1 MVIPRP
7 QTRRLLPVRPS
18 LWQAT
23 PPPVTQRV
31 RRRRPEWA
39 GIPLLS
45 MVAACGL
52 SYPIWCQAHLEEP
65 ASLGTYSP
73 ANDGVTHLPQLG
85 HLMGDTS
92 QMI

>member
-1 MVIPRP
+1 MSTA
-7 QTRRLLPVRPS
+7 Q
-18 LWQAT
+18 
-23 PPPVTQRV
+23 
-31 RRRRPEWA
+31 A